1 MWLYDRLASR
11 GFKVF
16 LDRKDAGVLH
26 DLPALVAR
34 SKCFIFVLSSGIFG
48 SRWCLL
54 ELAAAVQAE
63 VRAVFIFWW
72 SLSAKLQMTNF
83 VQCFVV
89 VVVGLSLFSYTQ
101 IDDSSCQLVS
111 VCDRPCTAL
120 ASVQYML
127 LLLNSYA
134 GTPK

>member
-63 VRAVFIFWW
+63 VRAVFIFRW

-89 VVVGLSLFSYTQ
+89 VVVGAGVGRCRWYHSSSTVPLGAQ
-101 IDDSSCQLVS
+101 IGPRFLTRVHLTY
-111 VCDRPCTAL
+111 RNT
-120 ASVQYML
+120 
-127 LLLNSYA
+127 
-134 GTPK
+134 